1 MIWHIFRKDCRLL
14 WRTAIGVTLI
24 HAMDR
29 VILSSAGIFRNGEV
43 SPQVLLSGLLGTVS
57 LLASA
62 VLIVMVVQ
70 QDSILGVRQDWLVRP
85 IRRRDL
91 MLSKVLFVALMVQ

>member
-24 HAMDR
+24 NAMDR
-29 VILSSAGIFRNGEV
+29 VILSSAGIFRNAV
-43 SPQVLLSGLLGTVS
+43 LTPQVLLSGVLGTVS
-57 LLASA
+57 LVATA

-70 QDSILGVRQDWLVRP
+70 QDSIL
-85 IRRRDL
+85 
-91 MLSKVLFVALMVQ
+91 VLLCYKLLT